1 MNTEQQKIE
10 YKSLQ
15 KIRTGEKGFKELSTT
30 CVALANAQGGQIMIG
45 VEDKTKKP
53 APNQVIPQEEA
64 NSAITRLRGLCFNV
78 GLAVGDVCADETGSQ
93 YFAITVFPSLH
104 SYATTSDGKMYIR
117 VADKCEPVRSEDIQ
131 RVGEEK
137 GAFQW
142 ELVPTLFEL
151 EDENKTNL
159 SKFANDIRQSDR
171 VKQHIKQLDDI
182 EIGEQYHLLDGN
194 KMTNLGDYGLVQP
207 NSVAAFAILS
217 LCNISYITTWRT
229 KPTNWNGVTTHVI
242 RKNFWKTLWTRL

>member
-53 APNQVIPQEEA
+53 APNQFISQEEA
-64 NSAITRLRGLCFNV
+64 NSAVTRLRGLCFNV

-117 VADKCEPVRSEDIQ
+117 VADKCEPVRRISN
-131 RVGEEK
+131 VLEK
-137 GAFQW
+137 RK
-142 ELVPTLFEL
+142 ELS
-151 EDENKTNL
+151 NGNL
-159 SKFANDIRQSDR
+159 YQHSLSWKMRIRRISQNSLMIYAN
-171 VKQHIKQLDDI
+171 LI
-182 EIGEQYHLLDGN
+182 E
-194 KMTNLGDYGLVQP
+194 
-207 NSVAAFAILS
+207 
-217 LCNISYITTWRT
+217 
-229 KPTNWNGVTTHVI
+229 
-242 RKNFWKTLWTRL
+242 

>member
-64 NSAITRLRGLCFNV
+64 NSAVTRLRGLCFNV

-117 VADKCEPVRSEDIQ
+117 VADKIVDLIGFFFLNLQRKILNIKVMKRILCVLIAAIWLCTCWAGNGKKPIVWEKPVAESNQ
-131 RVGEEK
+131 
-137 GAFQW
+137 
-142 ELVPTLFEL
+142 LF
-151 EDENKTNL
+151 
-159 SKFANDIRQSDR
+159 NDPRQSQLNIYR
-171 VKQHIKQLDDI
+171 VEFADDETRVFMHITLAHT
-182 EIGEQYHLLDGN
+182 IG
-194 KMTNLGDYGLVQP
+194 
-207 NSVAAFAILS
+207 
-217 LCNISYITTWRT
+217 
-229 KPTNWNGVTTHVI
+229 
-242 RKNFWKTLWTRL
+242 

>member
-1 MNTEQQKIE
+1 
-10 YKSLQ
+10 
-15 KIRTGEKGFKELSTT
+15 
-30 CVALANAQGGQIMIG
+30 MIG

-137 GAFQW
+137 GAFQG
-142 ELVPTLFEL
+142 
-151 EDENKTNL
+151 NL
-159 SKFANDIRQSDR
+159 YQHCLSWKMRIRRISLNSLMIYAN
-171 VKQHIKQLDDI
+171 LI
-182 EIGEQYHLLDGN
+182 E
-194 KMTNLGDYGLVQP
+194 
-207 NSVAAFAILS
+207 
-217 LCNISYITTWRT
+217 
-229 KPTNWNGVTTHVI
+229 
-242 RKNFWKTLWTRL
+242 